1 MADSID
7 WRRELRAR
15 LGDLAGIETLRLI
28 EAAQDVA
35 AEHGVIAPVSDAWL
49 AAMRAPD
56 PDPDPGP
63 RAETPNR
70 VWRGEDLTCSV
81 CSRSGGRD
89 DAVTTDLN
97 ALRPPEWTCAPCAAA
112 TDGEAP
118 AAEWRAPAVLDDAYR
133 VAALPSVGRSPW
145 DIVRACVSPAGKR
158 CILAVMRIHGDADPQ
173 LLADRM
179 AAHTWRR
186 RGMAG
191 DAPRPGS
198 EAAGA

>member
-15 LGDLAGIETLRLI
+15 LGDLAGIEPLRCCSRRRRTWARSMASML
-28 EAAQDVA
+28 
-35 AEHGVIAPVSDAWL
+35 PPSSDAWL

-56 PDPDPGP
+56 PDPGP
-63 RAETPNR
+63 RAETPHR
-70 VWRGEDLTCSV
+70 IWRGADLTCSV
-81 CSRSGGRD
+81 CSRSGGPD

-112 TDGEAP
+112 TDGDAP
-118 AAEWRAPAVLDDAYR
+118 AADWRALAVLDDAYR
-133 VAALPSVGRSPW
+133 VAALPSVETARW
-145 DIVRACVSPAGKR
+145 RLVKACVSTAGKR
-158 CILAVMRIHGDADPQ
+158 CILAVLHVHGDADPQ